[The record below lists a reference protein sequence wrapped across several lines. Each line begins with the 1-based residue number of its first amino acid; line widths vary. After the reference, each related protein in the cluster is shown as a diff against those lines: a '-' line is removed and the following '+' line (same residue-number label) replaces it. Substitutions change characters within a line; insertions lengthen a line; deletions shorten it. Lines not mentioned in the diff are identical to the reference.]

1 VNGADQTE
9 TEADQTMVLSLQNGH
24 ETTPDRTF
32 ADHDWAGDFT
42 DEHERAIFDLTAG
55 LTSLGYIR
63 SALRRMLWLWCLF
76 ALVGL
81 IGGLGVLAKFPPAY
95 QATTS
100 LLLSNSYSGAIQD
113 DQAIAQSRTVAGA
126 ALQLLGLHESAA
138 SFAGHYTAVAVTGR
152 VMAITVKATSSEL
165 AVREA
170 NAVATAVLDFQSH
183 LLKTQA
189 QVIDASFQQEV
200 NAAKHRVSLIS
211 SQISDLSAQRDT
223 PARQA
228 RMSGLQAAHTQAT
241 NALAVLEQT
250 VNGDEAVNQTAI
262 TQAVHGSQVLDKATP
277 IIHSRKRSLVLYAGG
292 GLLAGLLI
300 GLSIVILSSLV
311 SNKLRR
317 RDDVARAL
325 GSPVRLS
332 VNRARL
338 IRWLPGRR
346 AERRPEIR
354 RIVAHLGSL
363 IQPAAAGP
371 ASLAVVPVD
380 DVRVPAICLMS
391 LATLCAEQGLKV
403 VVADL
408 CSGAPAARLVG
419 ESEPGVRTA
428 GAQGAQLVVSIRRH
442 DDAVPV
448 GPLGSSSLGRHAAQ
462 LLADACAGADLL
474 LTLIDLDPSLGA
486 EHLAGWATG
495 AVAMVT
501 TGQSSAQ
508 RVHAVGEMIRLA
520 DVDFPSAVLV
530 GADKTDESLG
540 VAFTP
545 EVSGDAD
552 ADVIV
557 EGLLQARGVSL
568 SIPAQPKPKF
578 GWVRSRSTA

>member
-1 VNGADQTE
+1 
-9 TEADQTMVLSLQNGH
+9 MVLSLQNGH

-100 LLLSNSYSGAIQD
+100 LLLSALVD
-113 DQAIAQSRTVAGA
+113 VDRTIRPLRRVARWREPHSSCSDCTR
-126 ALQLLGLHESAA
+126 ALRALPGT
-138 SFAGHYTAVAVTGR
+138 TAVAVTGR

-277 IIHSRKRSLVLYAGG
+277 IIHSRKRSLVLYAGCG

-325 GSPVRLS
+325 GSPVRSQCQQSQVDPLA
-332 VNRARL
+332 ARTA
-338 IRWLPGRR
+338 RR
-346 AERRPEIR
+346 A
-354 RIVAHLGSL
+354 
-363 IQPAAAGP
+363 
-371 ASLAVVPVD
+371 
-380 DVRVPAICLMS
+380 
-391 LATLCAEQGLKV
+391 
-403 VVADL
+403 
-408 CSGAPAARLVG
+408 
-419 ESEPGVRTA
+419 
-428 GAQGAQLVVSIRRH
+428 
-442 DDAVPV
+442 
-448 GPLGSSSLGRHAAQ
+448 
-462 LLADACAGADLL
+462 
-474 LTLIDLDPSLGA
+474 
-486 EHLAGWATG
+486 
-495 AVAMVT
+495 
-501 TGQSSAQ
+501 
-508 RVHAVGEMIRLA
+508 
-520 DVDFPSAVLV
+520 
-530 GADKTDESLG
+530 
-540 VAFTP
+540 
-545 EVSGDAD
+545 
-552 ADVIV
+552 
-557 EGLLQARGVSL
+557 QARDPPDRRSPGQPD
-568 SIPAQPKPKF
+568 PACCGRTRKS
-578 GWVRSRSTA
+578 GCCSR